1 MYSKIDKVVNLDNY
15 KKPGKSM
22 AALAGAAAS
31 GIIFA
36 SDIQNSKNNSKS
48 SSNNKKGRTRNI
60 NKRKQNRA
68 KTAAAGLGLIASFFS
83 IAGDK
88 LEYRRNKRNRSR
100 RLYRMIQSGEIDIS
114 DALNYYDHESNKD
127 HRRVVAEALKMAG
140 VDIKTINPNNYSN
153 VVGDY
158 RKNRT

>member
-15 KKPGKSM
+15 RKPGKSM

-36 SDIQNSKNNSKS
+36 NDIRNSKDSDKS
-48 SSNNKKGRTRNI
+48 GGNEKKKNHGSAAKNRQ
-60 NKRKQNRA
+60 KRA

-83 IAGDK
+83 LAGDK
-88 LEYRRNKRNRSR
+88 LEYKRSKRNRSR

-114 DALNYYDHESNKD
+114 DALNYYDHESSKD

-140 VDIKTINPNNYSN
+140 VDVKTINPNNYSN
-153 VVGDY
+153 IIGNY
-158 RKNRT
+158 RKNRM